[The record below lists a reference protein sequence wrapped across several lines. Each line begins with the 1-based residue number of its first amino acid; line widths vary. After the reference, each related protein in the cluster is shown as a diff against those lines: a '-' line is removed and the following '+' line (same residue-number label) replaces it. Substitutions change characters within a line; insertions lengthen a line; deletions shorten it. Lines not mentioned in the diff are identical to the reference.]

1 METNT
6 HLAEQTNDTHP
17 EENFDF
23 ELLPDLDSPHELEG
37 GNSNEINIATS
48 LSSAVSLLPPS
59 PSLRSSR
66 TRSGT
71 RPASRRSTKK
81 RRI

>member
-23 ELLPDLDSPHELEG
+23 ELLPDLDSPHELEE
-37 GNSNEINIATS
+37 GNGNEINMY
-48 LSSAVSLLPPS
+48 V
-59 PSLRSSR
+59 
-66 TRSGT
+66 
-71 RPASRRSTKK
+71 
-81 RRI
+81 